1 MTAVLEILEAR
12 EQDVDHIMTFIQE
25 LAEYEREPDAVIA
38 THDDLHRAL
47 FNENPNVFAVVCWE
61 GGSPIGFALYFFN
74 FSTWLGRNGLYLEDL
89 YVTPSHRGKGAGKQ
103 LLSHL
108 ANIAVKKGCGRFEWS
123 VLDWNQPA
131 IEFYESFGA
140 KPQSEWTT
148 YRLTGKALEDLAA
161 TAC

>member
-1 MTAVLEILEAR
+1 VTAVLEILEAR

-25 LAEYEREPDAVIA
+25 LADYEREPDAVIA

-108 ANIAVKKGCGRFEWS
+108 ANIAVKKGCV
-123 VLDWNQPA
+123 VLN
-131 IEFYESFGA
+131 GA
-140 KPQSEWTT
+140 CWIGISPPLSSTSPLVPS
-148 YRLTGKALEDLAA
+148 RSLNGPLTA
-161 TAC
+161 